1 MEILLSR
8 EPFIIHLY
16 QKEKRPNL
24 MAERHW
30 KRVRYRLPL
39 SPRPPVPSSNAL
51 RNLYYCDDFMF
62 FLLAL
67 KRNLSEKAFSYVEKK
82 INADFAIKSF
92 KKLALYSLWTS
103 VFWTSVLLSIANR
116 IINSY
121 NNNNSMES

>member
-1 MEILLSR
+1 
-8 EPFIIHLY
+8 
-16 QKEKRPNL
+16 
-24 MAERHW
+24 
-30 KRVRYRLPL
+30 
-39 SPRPPVPSSNAL
+39 
-51 RNLYYCDDFMF
+51 MF

-92 KKLALYSLWTS
+92 KKLALHSLWTS
-103 VFWTSVLLSIANR
+103 LFWTSVLLSIANR